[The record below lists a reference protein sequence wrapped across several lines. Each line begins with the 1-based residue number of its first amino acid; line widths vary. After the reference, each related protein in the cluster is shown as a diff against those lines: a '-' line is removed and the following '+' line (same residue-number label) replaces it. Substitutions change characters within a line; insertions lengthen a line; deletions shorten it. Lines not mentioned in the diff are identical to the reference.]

1 MIKMTKV
8 IFALTVCLVLITGVF
23 TGCQQDS
30 SEGSEMQE
38 AVDSLRDDQEVLR
51 EEIDRLS
58 MKIETLDTTKELLLR
73 LVDEQVTILSGELG
87 DDYVILPIYHLDIN
101 TYDIRVQYYTMVQA
115 EADIEEKVQHLAE
128 KLSMYSFDGLP
139 IELLGI
145 ETDDSDQQIAVIN
158 LIDPEDRIRTH
169 TGKTW
174 AGLYFQ
180 GSSGGNATV
189 TKLLETF
196 LQEEYAGEWVEGVKF
211 LYNGDETNQFEH
223 IGELLGQA
231 YYRGM

>member
-1 MIKMTKV
+1 MIKTAKN
-8 IFALTVCLVLITGVF
+8 IFPVALCLILITGF
-23 TGCQQDS
+23 ITGCQQDR
-30 SEGSEMQE
+30 SEGNERQE
-38 AVDSLRDDQEVLR
+38 SVESLLDGQVAMTEKI
-51 EEIDRLS
+51 ESLS
-58 MKIETLDTTKELLLR
+58 MRVETLEADKDMLLR
-73 LVDEQVTILSGELG
+73 LIDEQVTILSGELG